1 MITDAKSYMDFLM
14 HIKDPIKT
22 CKACKE
28 CITEIASRI
37 STENWYQELA
47 AFFYFNMVI
56 PVLFLHKNTI
66 AEIKVPP
73 YPLRGYKISH
83 LETSGLLF

>member
-1 MITDAKSYMDFLM
+1 MITYGKSYTYFLM
-14 HIKDPIKT
+14 HIKDTKKM

-28 CITEIASRI
+28 CNTEIASRI

-66 AEIKVPP
+66 AESQVPLIP
-73 YPLRGYKISH
+73 SEVTKYNV
-83 LETSGLLF
+83 